1 MSTEPVNPIDPKAF
15 DIYLKSINEWELK
28 MYEGLKIFFGDYKK
42 VIKNLAITETALR
55 KILFACGG
63 RFVLSADVNKE
74 FMSDI
79 EHLHVKIHMYPLE
92 NGYIKIWTEPKDD
105 EAENETN

>member
-1 MSTEPVNPIDPKAF
+1 MSTEPANPIDPKAF

-55 KILFACGG
+55 KILFALGDE
-63 RFVLSADVNKE
+63 FIVLADVDKE
-74 FMSDI
+74 FMSNI
-79 EHLHVKIHMYPLE
+79 ENAQTKIHMYYLE
-92 NGYIKIWTEPKDD
+92 NGDIRIWTEPED
-105 EAENETN
+105 EQSNPES

>member
-1 MSTEPVNPIDPKAF
+1 MSTEPANPIDPKAF

-55 KILFACGG
+55 KILFALGDE
-63 RFVLSADVNKE
+63 FIVLADVDKE
-74 FMSDI
+74 FMSNI
-79 EHLHVKIHMYPLE
+79 ENVQTKVHMYYLE
-92 NGYIKIWTEPKDD
+92 NGDIRIWTEPKDD